1 MTPRAFASLPA
12 RSSYYSERAGSVTFA
27 YGEIERLTGRVEI
40 WEREAIA
47 ATAVLTGDA
56 ETLTRRIHA
65 LVAGPNSPRRRLEE
79 EMGRIAHRMSHLK
92 RAWANRSR
100 RAVPFF
106 PRIGW
111 RIRTRFRR
119 WHAGNKSMPPRV

>member
-1 MTPRAFASLPA
+1 MAPRAFALLPA
-12 RSSYYSERAGSVTFA
+12 RSSRYFERAGSAAFA

-65 LVAGPNSPRRRLEE
+65 LVAGPNSPRRRVEE
-79 EMGRIAHRMSHLK
+79 EMGRIAHRMSYLE

-106 PRIGW
+106 PRIGR
-111 RIRTRFRR
+111 RIRTRIRR